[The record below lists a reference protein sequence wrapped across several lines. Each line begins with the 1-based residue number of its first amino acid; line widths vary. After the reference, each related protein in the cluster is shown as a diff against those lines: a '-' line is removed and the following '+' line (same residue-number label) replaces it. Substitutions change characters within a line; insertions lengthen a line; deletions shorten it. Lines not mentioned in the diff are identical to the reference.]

1 MNRKTIERD
10 IKQMVEEGMVVGMSS
25 NPQKFTMAKPREL
38 TINLTMQEAADLL
51 NLPIKSSLRKK
62 IKKAL

>member
-1 MNRKTIERD
+1 
-10 IKQMVEEGMVVGMSS
+10 MVEEGMVVGMSS